1 MTEDMEAVLR
11 RSLDEIDRTR
21 KRQWLLLILSFCA
34 LALFLLGVAGTARH
48 VGDHRLLGQV
58 MGSVVVSVLTNIL
71 VVVVLGMFITR
82 MTKKILK
89 AIELV
94 SRK

>member
-21 KRQWLLLILSFCA
+21 KRQWILLISSFCA
-34 LALFLLGVAGTARH
+34 LALFLLGVAGTAKN

-58 MGSVVVSVLTNIL
+58 MGSVLVSLLTSVL
-71 VVVVLGMFITR
+71 VVIVLAMFITH

-89 AIELV
+89 AIELL
-94 SRK
+94 SRE

>member
-1 MTEDMEAVLR
+1 MTENMETVLR
-11 RSLDEIDRTR
+11 KSLDEIDRTR

-34 LALFLLGVAGTARH
+34 LVLFLLGVAGTAKN

-58 MGSVVVSVLTNIL
+58 MASVLVSILTNVL
-71 VVVVLGMFITR
+71 VVVMLGLFITR

-89 AIELV
+89 AIELLG
-94 SRK
+94 RE